1 MAIPTISADLLR
13 KIPLFANLSPQSLA
27 VLQARLQTEQ
37 IPEGTLIFS
46 EGQRGDRMY
55 LVIQG
60 AVKIFRQIEGVGED
74 LIAVCREGNYFG
86 ELSLLDGSPRSA
98 DARATESCVLLSL
111 RKAQLE
117 ELMFQDQAF
126 TREFL
131 WVLVQHLAIRLRETN
146 EKLRAAYQMNL

>member
-1 MAIPTISADLLR
+1 MPAPSISPDMLR
-13 KIPLFANLSPQSLA
+13 KIPLFANLSPQSLG
-27 VLQARLQTEQ
+27 VLQSRLQTEQ
-37 IPEGTLIFS
+37 VSEGTLIFS

-60 AVKIFRQIEGVGED
+60 AVKITRQIEGVGED
-74 LIAVCREGNYFG
+74 PISVCREGNYFG

-98 DARATESCVLLSL
+98 DARATEPCTLLTL

-131 WVLVQHLAIRLRETN
+131 WVLVQHLAVRLRETN
-146 EKLRAAYQMNL
+146 EKLRAAYQMNI